1 MTQCF
6 TRGRAAII
14 LNSNP
19 ISKGGEG
26 TVFSIVN
33 KPGYCVK
40 IFHSTQIADDK
51 KAKIEYII
59 NNSSII
65 SPNQKIRIC
74 WPTDLVFDKNQ
85 QFIGFIMPLAFD
97 NSILLYE
104 IVTLKLSSKLSHI
117 WNFKFDRATS
127 IGLENRLKIC
137 VNIAIAIHVL
147 HQSKQFVLVDFKP
160 QNILITEDGKISL
173 IDLDSL
179 QISHNNKVLFNAKV
193 VTPEYAPKESEKL
206 NPVNNFIPESWDN
219 FSLAIIFYE
228 LLFGIHPFASTS
240 GGQYEKYTTI
250 SEKINKNL
258 FVHGSKKN
266 YLVKIPKPHENY
278 SKIPTEL
285 QKLFIKAFED
295 STSNPNLRPSADEWG
310 SLLVDII
317 KNKSSNIQSSFSQP
331 TTFQTNS
338 PKYIRIV
345 SNPSGASVL
354 NSKNQKIGITPF
366 MINKNDFIGESLQ
379 IIYENQNKKI
389 YLDGTSDEITLQ
401 FLTNSPTISPPILP
415 QTKQKNSSVTS
426 YIILIVFF
434 SIIYYF
440 LFWHSSNNHNQVIT
454 SLPTTDTTTTA
465 TTYSTTAVDTA
476 TYNEFGEGN
485 GMFMFWTSYSN
496 STSISIQIDD
506 ETKGTTTK
514 YFDRTPSCSDE
525 GTLSIIL
532 TKGKHTF
539 KAIDE
544 NGITWEGNIEVEEG
558 MCRSIQLT
566 YTQSEEVPEQQN
578 TATKGV
584 KDNNDMTPEELC
596 KVFLGAFNKAD
607 CTNAWNATLN
617 PAWEAKGRDW
627 FCSCSAF
634 GGIYNTEITDIF
646 EIPSNIRG
654 RATVTI
660 KYFSKDRCNSDGYFK
675 QYFET
680 ELDKDGFWRIVKIR
694 NM

>member
-6 TRGRAAII
+6 TKNRAALI

-26 TVFSIVN
+26 TVFSINN

-40 IFHSTQIADDK
+40 IFHSTQIANDK

-59 NNSSII
+59 NYGSII

-85 QFIGFIMPLAFD
+85 QFIGFVMPLAFD
-97 NSILLYE
+97 SSILLYE
-104 IVTLKLSSKLSHI
+104 IVTLKLSPKLSSI
-117 WNFKFDRATS
+117 WNIKFDRTTS
-127 IGLENRLKIC
+127 TGLENRLKIC

-179 QISHNNKVLFNAKV
+179 QISYDKKVLFNAKV

-206 NPVNNFIPESWDN
+206 NPTHNFIPESWDN

-240 GGQYEKYTTI
+240 GGQYENYTTI
-250 SEKINKNL
+250 SEKISKNL

-285 QKLFIKAFED
+285 QKLFIKAFEE

-310 SLLVDII
+310 SLLVDIL
-317 KNKSSNIQSSFSQP
+317 KNKSSKIQNTFSQP
-331 TTFQTNS
+331 IIS
-338 PKYIRIV
+338 KIHPPKYIKII
-345 SNPSGASVL
+345 SYPSGAPIL

-379 IIYENQNKKI
+379 VIYENQNKKI

-401 FLTNSPTISPPILP
+401 FLTRNTTISPPI
-415 QTKQKNSSVTS
+415 QSKTKQKSSSLAS
-426 YIILIVFF
+426 YIALIAFF
-434 SIIYYF
+434 SIIAYF
-440 LFWHSSNNHNQVIT
+440 LLWHSSNNNQVVS
-454 SLPTTDTTTTA
+454 SLSTTDTTASAHVDT
-465 TTYSTTAVDTA
+465 TTAVDTA

-496 STSISIQIDD
+496 SNSISIQVDG
-506 ETKGTTTK
+506 EAKGMTTK
-514 YFDRTPSCSDE
+514 YFERTPSCSDE

-539 KAIDE
+539 SATDE
-544 NGITWEGNIEVEEG
+544 NGVTWEGNIEVEEG

-566 YTQSEEVPEQQN
+566 YTQSEDVSEQQD
-578 TATKGV
+578 TETKGI
-584 KDNNDMTPEELC
+584 KDKNDMTPEELC

-617 PAWEAKGRDW
+617 PIWEAKGKDW

-634 GGIYNTEITDIF
+634 GGIYNTEITDVF

-654 RATVTI
+654 KATVAI
-660 KYFSKDRCNSDGYFK
+660 KYFSKDRCNNDGYFK

-680 ELDKDGFWRIVKIR
+680 EIDKDGFWRIVKIR